1 MKKFY
6 FSLDKILSL
15 RTFYEK
21 QAEIALQKA
30 VGERD
35 KVSLEIQDI
44 DMKILETSALFAQ
57 DMDMN
62 VLFWAESYVKGLKA
76 KKLELQALLIKL
88 EAVVRECLAKYHEAL
103 KRRKVLD
110 RLKDKKIEEWKKECE
125 KDEMFVLD
133 EAVSAK
139 ISLES

>member
-6 FSLDKILSL
+6 FSLDKVLSL
-15 RTFYEK
+15 RTFYERE
-21 QAEIALQKA
+21 AEVALQKA

-35 KVSLEIQDI
+35 SIKLEIEDI
-44 DMKILETSALFAQ
+44 DTKLIETSALFSK
-57 DMDMN
+57 DLDMN
-62 VLFWAESYVKGLKA
+62 VLLWSENYVKGLKV
-76 KKLELQALLIKL
+76 KKLRLQAVLIEL
-88 EAVVRECLAKYHEAL
+88 ERVVQECLAKYHDAL

-125 KDEMFVLD
+125 KSEMFALD

-139 ISLES
+139 ISLDL